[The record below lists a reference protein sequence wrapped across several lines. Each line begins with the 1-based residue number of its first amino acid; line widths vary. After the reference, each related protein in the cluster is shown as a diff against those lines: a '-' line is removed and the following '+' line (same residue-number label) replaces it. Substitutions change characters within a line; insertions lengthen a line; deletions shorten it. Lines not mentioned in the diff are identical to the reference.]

1 MPTGL
6 IKRLMRDKGF
16 GFIEPSGGGADVFF
30 HHTMVADRS
39 FDRLTEGQPVEFDL
53 ATDDRSGSGIK
64 ATAVRPGKRPIAPP
78 RDALSPLRRHPRALA
93 KKPTWREAP

>member
-30 HHTMVADRS
+30 HHTMVAGRS

-64 ATAVRPGKRPIAPP
+64 ATAVRPGQRPSAPP
-78 RDALSPLRRHPRALA
+78 RDALSPLRRHPRSLA